1 MDKIILKDMQFFGY
15 HGVFK
20 EEEKLGQMFIIDFC
34 GLCDLKEA
42 KKSDNIDCGIS
53 YADIFDIIKDIC
65 ENKRFNLI
73 EALAEHISNAIL
85 TKFDKILE
93 VKILVKKPNAPINGH
108 FNYAGVEVTKRR

>member
-20 EEEKLGQMFIIDFC
+20 EEEKLGQIFIIDFC

-42 KKSDNIDCGIS
+42 KESDNIDFGIS
-53 YADIFDIIKDIC
+53 YADIFDLVKDIC

-73 EALAEHISNAIL
+73 EALAECIAKEVLLKFGKIS
-85 TKFDKILE
+85 E

-108 FNYAGVEVTKRR
+108 FNYAGVEVIKKR

>member
-34 GLCDLKEA
+34 GLCDLKKA
-42 KKSDNIDCGIS
+42 KESDNIDFGIS
-53 YADIFDIIKDIC
+53 YADIFNLIKNIC

-73 EALAEHISNAIL
+73 EALAQHIANEVL
-85 TKFDKILE
+85 LRFDKIKE

-108 FNYAGVEVTKRR
+108 FNYAGVEVIKKR